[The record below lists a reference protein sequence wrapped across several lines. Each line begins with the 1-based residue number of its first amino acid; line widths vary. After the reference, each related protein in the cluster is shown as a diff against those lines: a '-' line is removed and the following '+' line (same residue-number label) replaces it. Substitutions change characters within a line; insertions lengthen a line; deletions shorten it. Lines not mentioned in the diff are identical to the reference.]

1 MTEQARL
8 GAAIAKISSI
18 YLVRSIKADD
28 DAATLKWSLR
38 LADYAT
44 RLAVLSAPPLA
55 AKEAATLMPPTVS
68 TLTYDQEHEIFI
80 AAQDEILKSLGRPF
94 GHEGAERG
102 ALSLY
107 TNIQIAEEHNLP
119 LHVTEFK
126 SFIVP
131 GAAQ

>member
-44 RLAVLSAPPLA
+44 RPRKP
-55 AKEAATLMPPTVS
+55 
-68 TLTYDQEHEIFI
+68 
-80 AAQDEILKSLGRPF
+80 R
-94 GHEGAERG
+94 R
-102 ALSLY
+102 
-107 TNIQIAEEHNLP
+107 
-119 LHVTEFK
+119 
-126 SFIVP
+126 
-131 GAAQ
+131 